1 MSYRNC
7 PVGSARAAMKF
18 IYFFT
23 AVQNKWDLDRGC
35 RFEAGLKAK
44 EAFEVGKVPSFFL

>member
-1 MSYRNC
+1 
-7 PVGSARAAMKF
+7 VDAITALHARQNTQN
-18 IYFFT
+18 IT